1 MQALAVAGGCGA
13 GPQPRARG
21 QGAEAAE
28 VAEVL
33 VVVPGGVPEAG
44 VGVGVHPQLPPPQR
58 LPPDVPDQARDGAA
72 GRGRGGGGGDGV
84 TRGQ

>member
-33 VVVPGGVPEAG
+33 VVVPGVPEA
-44 VGVGVHPQLPPPQR
+44 GVGVHPQLPPPQR
-58 LPPDVPDQARDGAA
+58 LPPDVPDQARDGAT
-72 GRGRGGGGGDGV
+72 GRGRGGGGGGGV
-84 TRGQ
+84 TGSQ

>member
-1 MQALAVAGGCGA
+1 MAGGCGGA

-33 VVVPGGVPEAG
+33 VVVPGVWAEA
-44 VGVGVHPQLPPPQR
+44 GVGVHPQLPPPQR
-58 LPPDVPDQARDGAA
+58 LPPDVPDQAHDGAA
-72 GRGRGGGGGDGV
+72 GRGRGGGGGGGGV
-84 TRGQ
+84 TRG